1 MRMVT
6 HLPLFVMTCYE
17 HDSLVLTISCNDFPP
32 VDGLAATVGLGPGA
46 GPLAGSVGLGAA

>member
-46 GPLAGSVGLGAA
+46 GPLA